1 MKLKIFSLKFY
12 SKPVIVGTIYH
23 PPSQNNFLELLNSNM
38 NKINL
43 VENEIFIL
51 GDFNINLILTFWKKE
66 YLEQQVNSK

>member
-1 MKLKIFSLKFY
+1 
-12 SKPVIVGTIYH
+12 
-23 PPSQNNFLELLNSNM
+23 M